1 MNIFKYLNHKNNRN
15 FGFLLTSILL
25 IIYFYL
31 YFFKNINNFYLLF
44 FSSIFLILAFTKPKF
59 FQFFNFIWLSIGFG
73 MAILFS
79 NFFLAVFF
87 YIILTPIALISR
99 LFNKNTFNL
108 RFKGD
113 KKTFW
118 TKRISEIK
126 KMKYQS

>member
-1 MNIFKYLNHKNNRN
+1 
-15 FGFLLTSILL
+15 
-25 IIYFYL
+25 
-31 YFFKNINNFYLLF
+31 
-44 FSSIFLILAFTKPKF
+44 
-59 FQFFNFIWLSIGFG
+59 

-108 RFKGD
+108 RFKDD
-113 KKTFW
+113 KKPFGP
-118 TKRISEIK
+118 KRISKIK